1 MPPSR
6 SSLRQVSTLTALPGP
21 GDSGTRPARR
31 SPAPEACEWCG
42 GRFTGRVARVA
53 GDWLT
58 YYPVGAT
65 RNGIASELPPGF
77 GALRRRRTVGHGEA
91 DLHTAADRLLTWQMH
106 RRCGMRVVA
115 TTPRAEVGTSVEL
128 RLGPSAWP
136 RIRCRVV
143 HVVDGPR
150 AKGFGYGTL
159 PGHPEHGEEA
169 FVVRLQDDGTVT
181 AEVVAYANPAW
192 RALRVAPP
200 ALRLTQAV
208 AATAYLRA
216 LLV

>member
-1 MPPSR
+1 M
-6 SSLRQVSTLTALPGP
+6 
-21 GDSGTRPARR
+21 
-31 SPAPEACEWCG
+31 
-42 GRFTGRVARVA
+42 A

-65 RNGIASELPPGF
+65 RDGIASELPPGF

-91 DLHTAADRLLTWQMH
+91 DLRTAADRLLGWDMH
-106 RRCGMRVVA
+106 RRCGLRVDA
-115 TTPRAEVGTSVEL
+115 ATPRAEVGTDVEL
-128 RLGPSAWP
+128 RLPGLPSRP

-143 HVVDGPR
+143 HVVDEPR
-150 AKGFGYGTL
+150 ARGFGYGTL

-192 RALRVAPP
+192 GVLRVAPP
-200 ALRLTQAV
+200 VLRLTQAV